1 MCLIRALC
9 CVCEGE
15 HAVVKYAFE
24 QGIIGADE
32 GGAGDDRD
40 DESEEGEPEVP
51 AECERVTP
59 SQIDTSVALSA
70 NTVEALFGSDSEDS
84 ETPAELPLC
93 ATSPHIEDESSRA
106 SQIDT
111 SIALAANT
119 IDEIFCGAMSGD
131 EPDVA
136 LSLCAGQNGAVV
148 EPVTP
153 TNSRRNDE
161 RTNSREDRGLLQE
174 DVNIMK
180 DEDNA
185 DEYESMDSESDG
197 FGSDDDSDIVQ
208 RQIGDDVSS
217 DEEEAP
223 LMDAAFIDC
232 LGGSLSIEDMN
243 QITLRSMA
251 WTPAS
256 SEYETDNSAFKDM
269 KDQAARP
276 VEALRAKKDSPLELL
291 FYFMPVNLWT
301 FITSETNRYKRSHLE
316 EKARQERARLVR
328 EGRSVP
334 GQTLRDVRRRIRVE
348 PDYVPR
354 EILCVMGLLVAHML
368 SPTRPF
374 SDHWAMTD
382 DGALSAGRFGNF
394 ISRNRCTSILRD
406 LHFCNNDTADK
417 RDKLWKLRAVVDVL
431 QMTFLAAWIVA
442 AIISFDE
449 GVLPQTSKRNSTRMF
464 MPDKPHRYGTK
475 MFMTCDAVSAYCHR
489 CAFFL

>member
-1 MCLIRALC
+1 MPVRTSKRSKAQAEALSAID
-9 CVCEGE
+9 VQDVDFGHLWRQLVRVGWTSKRPTRLSNLHSYYPPNAAKELHIEG
-15 HAVVKYAFE
+15 VNMFVGKSDV
-24 QGIIGADE
+24 GIIGADE

-51 AECERVTP
+51 AE
-59 SQIDTSVALSA
+59 S
-70 NTVEALFGSDSEDS
+70 
-84 ETPAELPLC
+84 
-93 ATSPHIEDESSRA
+93 
-106 SQIDT
+106 
-111 SIALAANT
+111 
-119 IDEIFCGAMSGD
+119 MSGD

-256 SEYETDNSAFKDM
+256 SE
-269 KDQAARP
+269 
-276 VEALRAKKDSPLELL
+276 RAKSVHVSFVKDAAYQVKRYGMFAVAYES
-291 FYFMPVNLWT
+291 NL
-301 FITSETNRYKRSHLE
+301 ITY
-316 EKARQERARLVR
+316 RAR
-328 EGRSVP
+328 
-334 GQTLRDVRRRIRVE
+334 
-348 PDYVPR
+348 
-354 EILCVMGLLVAHML
+354 
-368 SPTRPF
+368 F
-374 SDHWAMTD
+374 
-382 DGALSAGRFGNF
+382 F
-394 ISRNRCTSILRD
+394 
-406 LHFCNNDTADK
+406 
-417 RDKLWKLRAVVDVL
+417 
-431 QMTFLAAWIVA
+431 
-442 AIISFDE
+442 
-449 GVLPQTSKRNSTRMF
+449 
-464 MPDKPHRYGTK
+464 
-475 MFMTCDAVSAYCHR
+475 VSWVY
-489 CAFFL
+489 L

>member
-1 MCLIRALC
+1 MASARAC
-9 CVCEGE
+9 RMDVKEANA
-15 HAVVKYAFE
+15 AVQFAL
-24 QGIIGADE
+24 GIIGADE

-70 NTVEALFGSDSEDS
+70 NTVEALFGSESEDS

-111 SIALAANT
+111 SIALSANT

-197 FGSDDDSDIVQ
+197 FGSEDDNI
-208 RQIGDDVSS
+208 
-217 DEEEAP
+217 
-223 LMDAAFIDC
+223 
-232 LGGSLSIEDMN
+232 N

-251 WTPAS
+251 WAPAS
-256 SEYETDNSAFKDM
+256 SEYETDNSAFKDT
-269 KDQAARP
+269 KGHTSRKR
-276 VEALRAKKDSPLELL
+276 RAKNVHVSFVKDAAYQVKRYGMFAAAYES
-291 FYFMPVNLWT
+291 NL
-301 FITSETNRYKRSHLE
+301 ITY
-316 EKARQERARLVR
+316 RAR
-328 EGRSVP
+328 
-334 GQTLRDVRRRIRVE
+334 
-348 PDYVPR
+348 
-354 EILCVMGLLVAHML
+354 
-368 SPTRPF
+368 F
-374 SDHWAMTD
+374 
-382 DGALSAGRFGNF
+382 F
-394 ISRNRCTSILRD
+394 
-406 LHFCNNDTADK
+406 
-417 RDKLWKLRAVVDVL
+417 
-431 QMTFLAAWIVA
+431 
-442 AIISFDE
+442 
-449 GVLPQTSKRNSTRMF
+449 
-464 MPDKPHRYGTK
+464 
-475 MFMTCDAVSAYCHR
+475 VSWVY
-489 CAFFL
+489 L